1 MREDGS
7 IKPSIE
13 VFERPKISEIGKR
26 PKRGRTMVRPNLIN
40 TEIIN
45 IDEVTRRNMQAI
57 GVDFEMKLENRMK
70 PLQSNLNKKQKWRK
84 CFNPTEMKTN
94 RASKNGHV
102 LKDDDEVDYEQM
114 STNLKKILQRRI
126 ETWPS
131 YDG

>member
-1 MREDGS
+1 
-7 IKPSIE
+7 
-13 VFERPKISEIGKR
+13 
-26 PKRGRTMVRPNLIN
+26 
-40 TEIIN
+40 
-45 IDEVTRRNMQAI
+45 
-57 GVDFEMKLENRMK
+57 
-70 PLQSNLNKKQKWRK
+70 
-84 CFNPTEMKTN
+84 MKTN